1 MSHQPTFPEFH
12 SKSYSSVSMRARAH
26 ARARARALQDNLL
39 SPARKAED
47 PGVWLLYQSVAPMGT
62 SS

>member
-1 MSHQPTFPEFH
+1 MSHQPTFQH
-12 SKSYSSVSMRARAH
+12 VHNKSYWCVYVRARAR
-26 ARARARALQDNLL
+26 ARTRARALQDNLL

>member
-1 MSHQPTFPEFH
+1 MSYQPTFYDFH
-12 SKSYSSVSMRARAH
+12 TIFYRDSCLHVRARVRSH
-26 ARARARALQDNLL
+26 ALHDNQL
-39 SPARKAED
+39 SPARKVEG